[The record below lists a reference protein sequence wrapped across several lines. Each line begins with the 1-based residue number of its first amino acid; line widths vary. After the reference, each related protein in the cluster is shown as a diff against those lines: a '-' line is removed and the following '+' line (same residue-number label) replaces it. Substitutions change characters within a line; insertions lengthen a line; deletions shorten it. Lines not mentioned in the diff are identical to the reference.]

1 MFFIIITITLLG
13 IFTDVTVT
21 MESDDWMTGTDDALN
36 RTECELGTKL
46 TQDIQMKGTQ
56 VLTAKFTLVICSLY
70 FCLLYFVNGL
80 INKKVSFCTVL
91 GNINL
96 FPSFSFFYTSYI
108 PRSTLDH
115 NIFHTLFS
123 ITIASTTKC
132 SSKVSVT

>member
-1 MFFIIITITLLG
+1 MFFFIITITLLG
-13 IFTDVTVT
+13 IFTDETVT

-56 VLTAKFTLVICSLY
+56 VLTAKLTLVTCSLY

-80 INKKVSFCTVL
+80 INKIVSFYTVL

-96 FPSFSFFYTSYI
+96 FPRFSFF
-108 PRSTLDH
+108 
-115 NIFHTLFS
+115 
-123 ITIASTTKC
+123 
-132 SSKVSVT
+132 